1 MKNRETVCAVIRDL
15 LPSYLDGLTEEATN
29 AFVEQHLAECAE
41 CRKAKRDMLE
51 IVSPAE
57 QAQAEFLDK
66 LRNERER
73 GKKRARII
81 ALSVLL
87 ILSVCFLPLP
97 RSVSMD
103 GMALKWRSGHPEEE
117 SELVRVKMTGTY
129 MDFLFLTD
137 YFDGDIMIEGVDI
150 TQREGAL
157 SRVRMDQEG
166 YLFYMNEEG
175 LMRSTGF
182 IIAPPGFGDFVI
194 GLYDYDEGESH
205 GSWSGDN
212 GVVLTW
218 GASNREEAVE
228 KTRQISAQIDS
239 WLSGTVWEG
248 GLTREEYE
256 AGKK

>member
-1 MKNRETVCAVIRDL
+1 
-15 LPSYLDGLTEEATN
+15 
-29 AFVEQHLAECAE
+29 
-41 CRKAKRDMLE
+41 
-51 IVSPAE
+51 
-57 QAQAEFLDK
+57 
-66 LRNERER
+66 
-73 GKKRARII
+73 
-81 ALSVLL
+81 
-87 ILSVCFLPLP
+87 
-97 RSVSMD
+97 MD
-103 GMALKWRSGHPEEE
+103 GSAMKWRSGHPEEE
-117 SELVRVKMTGTY
+117 SQPVRVKIMGTY
-129 MDFLFLTD
+129 MDFLFLND
-137 YFDGDIMIEGVDI
+137 YFDGDIMIEGMDI
-150 TQREGAL
+150 TQRKGAL

-182 IIAPPGFGDFVI
+182 IIAPPGFKDFVI
-194 GLYDYDEGESH
+194 GLYDYDEEESH
-205 GSWSGDN
+205 GRWSGDN